1 MASIT
6 KGEIVRQALEMLMIS
21 GVTVGASNEDI
32 SMSLKSLEMLIPS
45 WERKGVKIGY
55 IKAKSLL
62 DVNANDESGISDSD
76 VLAAT
81 SNLAKVICSAFGKS
95 CPPLI
100 AEYARNTFR
109 DLIAPPVQ
117 MMHNEMMPRGAGN
130 NRNSIWPVKFT
141 SADESLLNPELT
153 NQMQIGEVN
162 DYVSN
167 FESYL
172 HDCEDIGTF
181 TIIADNGLTIDSS
194 SNTVSEVNY
203 RVTAVS
209 VGDNPNEFK
218 VVKITIT
225 TTDGRVEVRNIN
237 FNITE

>member
-6 KGEIVRQALEMLMIS
+6 KGEIVNQAHEMLMLS

-45 WERKGVKIGY
+45 WERKGIKIGY
-55 IKAKSLL
+55 IKAQSLL
-62 DVNANDESGISDSD
+62 DVDVNDESGLADTD
-76 VLAAT
+76 VLAAA
-81 SNLAKVICSAFGKS
+81 SNLAKMICSAFGKN

-130 NRNSIWPVKFT
+130 NRNSIWPVKYT
-141 SADESLLNPELT
+141 SADESVLNPELT

-162 DYVSN
+162 DYISN
-167 FESYL
+167 FKSYL
-172 HDCEDIGTF
+172 RDSEDIDTF
-181 TIIADNGLTIDSS
+181 TITADNGLTIDSS
-194 SNTVSEVNY
+194 SNTFSEVSY

-218 VVKITIT
+218 VVQITIT